1 MKKQLIYFIIL
12 ILLANIVLAET
23 IFDQTVT
30 DNIPFSI
37 EGIEHMTRYYP
48 SAKKVS
54 IMAGTERLLVSVA
67 DCEEL
72 GEWKYCVDSAE
83 TNVVDETGDSAST
96 VHLRVLEAGPDV
108 SIERSMTTDEP
119 ELNEEIEITVV
130 LTNNG
135 NERASNINLEDNF
148 PSKVRISSMYKN
160 TLKNGIIWVGS
171 LNPGQSETI
180 KYKVKFMG
188 FVTFDSKAEASVLYK
203 DKLLKSESDTTQIEV
218 KKPYGIADS
227 ISARTVDVNEEI
239 IYTLSLNNSDTSR
252 ALEVNSIEISVPNGA
267 VISRRDKTLNT
278 DGNKLTFSGSIPPS
292 GSETFSVRFKSGT
305 PVKGKLVTT
314 ASINAGSETIL
325 EEFSYNIGL
334 GVAAIFPE
342 IKFTPSTVKGGME
355 LEIDAK
361 LTNTGEKTISD
372 ISIDLASDLVGPKGW
387 RSIELEPGN
396 SHNAFTKIINAPASD
411 EEKTYFLK
419 LSGSYLTQSGKTM
432 KFSSQETVT
441 VLAQEKLVELT
452 PEIRVEGSDINIT
465 VKVKNVAPY
474 KVAGISLIDTLPKGF
489 KSTGGDR
496 YIDIEEMS
504 LGEELTAYSYLIKV
518 PSAFRENSFE
528 ITHIFN
534 GIDKEGDKIM
544 TERKT
549 IVQIDPSKLSKDKQS
564 DEEDTT
570 DNKENKKTESEQQ
583 TEEENKE
590 KETTTT
596 DNKETK
602 EAEQQTEEDK
612 DKNNSGMFSRMWS
625 WFKGLFS

>member
-1 MKKQLIYFIIL
+1 MKKQIIYFTIL
-12 ILLANIVLAET
+12 ILLANIVLAEE

-30 DNIPFSI
+30 DNVPFFV
-37 EGIEHMTRYYP
+37 EGVEHLTRYYP

-72 GEWKYCVDSAE
+72 GDWKYCVDSAE
-83 TNVVDETGDSAST
+83 TGVVDETGDSAST
-96 VHLRVLEAGPDV
+96 VHLRILEAGPDV

-119 ELNEEIEITVV
+119 ELNEEIEIVTV

-148 PSKVRISSMYKN
+148 PSKIRISSRYKN

-180 KYKVKFMG
+180 KYKVKFTG

-203 DKLLKSESDTTQIEV
+203 DKILKSESDTTHVEV
-218 KKPYGIADS
+218 KKPYEIADT
-227 ISARTVDVNEEI
+227 ISAKTVDVNEEI

-252 ALEVNSIEISVPNGA
+252 ALEVNSIEISIPNGA
-267 VISRRDKTLNT
+267 VISRRDKTLNA

-305 PVKGKLVTT
+305 PIKGKLTTT

-325 EEFSYNIGL
+325 EEFSYNVGL

-342 IKFTPSTVKGGME
+342 IKFTSSTVKGGME

-361 LTNTGEKTISD
+361 LTNTGERTISD

-387 RSIELEPGN
+387 RNIELAPEE
-396 SHNAFTKIINAPASD
+396 SHNAFSKIINAPATD

-441 VLAQEKLVELT
+441 VLAQEKLIELT
-452 PEIRVEGSDINIT
+452 PEIKVDGSDVNVT
-465 VKVKNVAPY
+465 LKVKNVAPY
-474 KVAGISLIDTLPKGF
+474 KVASVSLIDTLPKGF
-489 KSTGGDR
+489 KSTNGDR

-504 LGEELTAYSYLIKV
+504 LGEELTAYSYLIKI
-518 PSAFRENSFE
+518 PSTFRENSFE

-534 GIDKEGDKIM
+534 GIDKDGDKIM
-544 TERKT
+544 TEKKT
-549 IVQIDPSKLSKDKQS
+549 TVQIDPSKLSSENKET
-564 DEEDTT
+564 DEEKETTEEKKSSKKSETT
-570 DNKENKKTESEQQ
+570 DAEETNETESEQQ
-583 TEEENKE
+583 TK
-590 KETTTT
+590 
-596 DNKETK
+596 
-602 EAEQQTEEDK
+602 EDK
-612 DKNNSGMFSRMWS
+612 DAAEDKTKESMLSRMWS